1 MEVDLA
7 AAELAVEV
15 DQGKLLRVVKPV
27 VEHLLELVEQMVVVV
42 VVRLMELQVLQPPM
56 AGKVHPVHMD
66 LAAAASSQMV
76 AQIAPV
82 HRQ

>member
-27 VEHLLELVEQMVVVV
+27 VEHLLELVEQMVVV